1 MIAQRRIK
9 CISVLR
15 VLNSFFNGISSSA
28 ITTIVYPGWR
38 EKWLNLFSLSVTNP
52 FFDGSWNFLIICL
65 NFEKI
70 FFSSSNDDDRVSFL
84 AFRIQAF
91 RIHFSVDLSKF
102 RKDSPFIERW
112 LCILLEKRLN
122 LFSIRVLNPF
132 FVQFPHHLSKFQKD
146 SPFIEQRRWPC
157 IFLYFS
163 MDHRSISPIIR
174 HDSFKFRKDS
184 LSIEQRL
191 REAE

>member
-15 VLNSFFNGISSSA
+15 VLNSFFNG
-28 ITTIVYPGWR
+28 
-38 EKWLNLFSLSVTNP
+38 
-52 FFDGSWNFLIICL
+52 SWNFIS
-65 NFEKI
+65 N
-70 FFSSSNDDDRVSFL
+70 NDDCVSWLTWKMAGNYFL
-84 AFRIQAF
+84 QAF

-102 RKDSPFIERW
+102 QKDSPFIERR

-163 MDHRSISPIIR
+163 MDQFHRSFVTIR
-174 HDSFKFRKDS
+174 LNLGEILRKDS

>member
-52 FFDGSWNFLIICL
+52 FFDRSWNFLIICL

-84 AFRIQAF
+84 AWKWLEIIFSKRFESIFRWICLNF
-91 RIHFSVDLSKF
+91 K
-102 RKDSPFIERW
+102 K
-112 LCILLEKRLN
+112 ILLSSSNDDDRVSFCIFRWITDQFHRSFVTIRLN
-122 LFSIRVLNPF
+122 LGEIL
-132 FVQFPHHLSKFQKD
+132 
-146 SPFIEQRRWPC
+146 
-157 IFLYFS
+157 
-163 MDHRSISPIIR
+163 
-174 HDSFKFRKDS
+174 RKNS

>member
-1 MIAQRRIK
+1 M
-9 CISVLR
+9 
-15 VLNSFFNGISSSA
+15 
-28 ITTIVYPGWR
+28 
-38 EKWLNLFSLSVTNP
+38 
-52 FFDGSWNFLIICL
+52 
-65 NFEKI
+65 
-70 FFSSSNDDDRVSFL
+70 
-84 AFRIQAF
+84 
-91 RIHFSVDLSKF
+91 DLSKF
-102 RKDSPFIERW
+102 RKDSPFIERR

-174 HDSFKFRKDS
+174 HDSFKFRRDS
-184 LSIEQRL
+184 SKRFSFHRATRSRIMSPFLRKNGRIYFLYASRIHFATFKIPHHWSLTKTRRELCLLLALYRPSTNCISIRSSFLQAVEIDCTLPRVQL
-191 REAE
+191 YA